1 MRTGAA
7 LAVSLLVS
15 LIWLGSG
22 CTHKN
27 QVWIYTS
34 MYKEVV
40 AEMKPELE
48 RALPGIEVRW
58 YQGGSETV
66 AARINTELVAG
77 RTQADLVLTS
87 DPFWYN
93 ELKKAGKLQ
102 AYNSPAA
109 RTVPA
114 QYADPEHFFTTVRL
128 CLMVLG
134 YNPEAVDVAPL
145 GWADLKNARFSGH
158 ISMGSPVE
166 SGTTFTATAM
176 LVRVFGWEWFTEL
189 RRGDLI
195 AAGGNG
201 SVINRIETHERP
213 VGMVLL
219 ENILKAAKKGSPIR
233 AVYPVE
239 GAIAVPSPIA
249 LLADSRNPE
258 LARKVYDWFFTREAQ
273 TAIVRGSMY
282 SPVPGMPTP
291 EGARAW
297 AQVPLMKWDAQVLEA
312 LYSQREQI
320 KNKFQEAVIK

>member
-1 MRTGAA
+1 MRIRAA
-7 LAVSLLVS
+7 LAVGLLV
-15 LIWLGSG
+15 LLGSG

-27 QVWIYTS
+27 RVWIYTS

-87 DPFWYN
+87 DPFWYE
-93 ELKKAGKLQ
+93 ELKKSGKLQ
-102 AYNSPAA
+102 AYDSPAA
-109 RTVPA
+109 RAVPA
-114 QYADPEHFFTTVRL
+114 QYADPEHYFTTVRM
-128 CLMVLG
+128 CLMVIG
-134 YNPEAVDVAPL
+134 YNPDAAQAPL
-145 GWADLKNARFSGH
+145 GWVDLKNPRYSGH
-158 ISMGSPVE
+158 LSMGSPVE
-166 SGTTFTATAM
+166 SGTMFTATAM
-176 LVRVFGWEWFTEL
+176 LERAFGWEWFAAL

-201 SVINRIETHERP
+201 SVINRIETRERP

-219 ENILKAAKKGSPIR
+219 ENILKARKKGSPIH
-233 AVYPVE
+233 AVYPAE

-249 LLADSRNPE
+249 LTSDSRNPE
-258 LARKVYDWFFTREAQ
+258 LARKVYDWFFSREAQ

-282 SPVPGMPTP
+282 SPLPDMPAP
-291 EGARAW
+291 EGARPW
-297 AQVPLMKWDAQVLEA
+297 AQVPLMKWDAQVLGE
-312 LYSQREQI
+312 LYSQRDGI
-320 KNKFQEAVIK
+320 KTKFQEAVIK

>member
-1 MRTGAA
+1 VKTIARISFTVC
-7 LAVSLLVS
+7 LLLLV
-15 LIWLGSG
+15 G

-48 RALPGIEVRW
+48 RALPGIQVRW

-87 DPFWYN
+87 DPFWYL
-93 ELKKAGKLQ
+93 ELKKSGKLQ
-102 AYNSPAA
+102 AYDSPAA
-109 RTVPA
+109 REVPA
-114 QYADPEHFFTTVRL
+114 QYADPDHFFTTVRM

-134 YNPEAVDVAPL
+134 YNPEAVPTPPAT
-145 GWADLKNARFSGH
+145 WRELKDARWRSKL
-158 ISMGSPVE
+158 SMGSPVE
-166 SGTTFTATAM
+166 SGTMFTATAM
-176 LVRVFGWEWFTEL
+176 LARAFGWDWFVEL
-189 RRGDLI
+189 RASDLI

-201 SVINRIETHERP
+201 SVINRMETHERP

-219 ENILKAAKKGSPIR
+219 ENILKAQKKGSPLQAI
-233 AVYPVE
+233 YPSD

-249 LLADSRNPE
+249 LMADSRNPA
-258 LARKVYDWFFTREAQ
+258 LARQVYDWFFSQEAQ
-273 TAIVRGSMY
+273 AAIVRGSMY
-282 SPVPGMPTP
+282 SPLARMPAP
-291 EGARAW
+291 EGGRPWSA
-297 AQVPLMKWDAQVLEA
+297 VSGHLMKWDAQVLAE

-320 KNKFQEAVIK
+320 KNKFNETVIK